1 MTDPKPA
8 FHGYE
13 ISDSG
18 KLAAAGDPGPIW
30 SLQGSAS
37 MALSL
42 WFVAGCLIFS
52 IGLTGLY
59 VGRILVETKGR
70 PTFIIDRELAG
81 RPGGPGQFQ
90 SVTVQDGAS
99 Q

>member
-8 FHGYE
+8 FHDYE

-30 SLQGSAS
+30 SLQGWAS
-37 MALSL
+37 MVWSL

-52 IGLTGLY
+52 IGLTGLH
-59 VGRILVETKGR
+59 VGGILVETNGR

-81 RPGGPGQFQ
+81 SPSGPGQFK

-99 Q
+99 S